1 MGEPGGCGAHVFT
14 RFGGSNDQVKVW
26 KLVGWVVGCFSC
38 HAMTRVRNVGMK
50 LVEDGGLTRWMTKN
64 ENWGKTGKTWWFH
77 TGKWGKM
84 RIQQRCGF
92 VADLYQ
98 VSWLVTKPA
107 VELMVATSMV
117 WGDSEPTYSW
127 GAFSSIRGFNHH
139 RRDKHGFGHGILIL
153 LELIIRNS
161 RPNPSSC

>member
-1 MGEPGGCGAHVFT
+1 MCCFFAWAFARFFLGTMGFHEVWRIERPGQGVEAGWWGLDSV
-14 RFGGSNDQVKVW
+14 NDKEW
-26 KLVGWVVGCFSC
+26 ELGKKL
-38 HAMTRVRNVGMK
+38 
-50 LVEDGGLTRWMTKN
+50 
-64 ENWGKTGKTWWFH
+64 GKTWWFH

-127 GAFSSIRGFNHH
+127 VACSSIRGFNHH
-139 RRDKHGFGHGILIL
+139 RRDKHGFGHGIL

-161 RPNPSSC
+161 RSNPSSC